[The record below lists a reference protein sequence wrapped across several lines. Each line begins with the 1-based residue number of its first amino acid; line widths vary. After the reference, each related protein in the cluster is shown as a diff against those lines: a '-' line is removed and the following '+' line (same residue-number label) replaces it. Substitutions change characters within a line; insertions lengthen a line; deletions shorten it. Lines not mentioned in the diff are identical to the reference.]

1 MMKKKKRFFTDGQLK
16 ELKSEKIDPDDEYFK
31 ELMARTKAAQEKN
44 EQLKKI
50 DPKMGDLF
58 VGNL

>member
-1 MMKKKKRFFTDGQLK
+1 MKKKKRFFTDGQLK

>member
-1 MMKKKKRFFTDGQLK
+1 MKKKKRFFTDAQLK
-16 ELKSEKIDPDDEYFK
+16 ELKSVKIDPDDEYFK
-31 ELMARTKAAQEKN
+31 ELMAQLKRAQEKN

-50 DPKMGDLF
+50 DPKLGDLF